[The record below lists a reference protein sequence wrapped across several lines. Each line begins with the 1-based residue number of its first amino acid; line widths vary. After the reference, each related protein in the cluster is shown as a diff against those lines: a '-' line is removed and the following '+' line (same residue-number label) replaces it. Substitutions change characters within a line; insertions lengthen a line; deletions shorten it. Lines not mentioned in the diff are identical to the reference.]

1 MDFVFMLELIV
12 RGAWPIFYEFRNIQI
27 VASSHLIT
35 ILTHFEFLRKFDVYG
50 RKLII

>member
-1 MDFVFMLELIV
+1 MLELIV

-27 VASSHLIT
+27 VASSNLIT
-35 ILTHFEFLRKFDVYG
+35 ILTHFELFLRKFDVYG